1 MRNILCHA
9 SKEVTNK
16 DGKLRE
22 DASQRLGLGE
32 KIHVNTF
39 YIYFLPVVSVAFH
52 FLKISFEDQVKF
64 SMKDV

>member
-39 YIYFLPVVSVAFH
+39 YIYLNLGGILTVWKV
-52 FLKISFEDQVKF
+52 Q
-64 SMKDV
+64 